1 MEGHLESKY
10 YLNSH
15 KDTPLPNDN
24 IRQSRRDSTE
34 KELSV
39 LSSASESIAGQSPTP
54 YPTLTDSQQ
63 IKLNNIDIPL
73 EVARSDSKYYLNS
86 HKDTPLPTLTDSQQ
100 KDFIPERE
108 RIKLNNILH
117 TGKLTNC
124 NISTFSD
131 YEFADS
137 SFVEDVLDDSPE
149 ITKCLNASEIEK
161 GCCYL
166 I

>member
-1 MEGHLESKY
+1 M
-10 YLNSH
+10 N
-15 KDTPLPNDN
+15 
-24 IRQSRRDSTE
+24 
-34 KELSV
+34 
-39 LSSASESIAGQSPTP
+39 ASERMSENEYDNRVDPCYRASEFT
-54 YPTLTDSQQ
+54 TD
-63 IKLNNIDIPL
+63 LNNIDIPL

-86 HKDTPLPTLTDSQQ
+86 HKDTPLPTLTDSQ
-100 KDFIPERE
+100 

-124 NISTFSD
+124 NISTFND

-149 ITKCLNASEIEK
+149 ARLSMRSEIPEIEK

>member
-1 MEGHLESKY
+1 M
-10 YLNSH
+10 N
-15 KDTPLPNDN
+15 
-24 IRQSRRDSTE
+24 
-34 KELSV
+34 
-39 LSSASESIAGQSPTP
+39 ASERMSENEYDNRVDPCYRASEFT
-54 YPTLTDSQQ
+54 TD
-63 IKLNNIDIPL
+63 LNNIDIPL

-86 HKDTPLPTLTDSQQ
+86 HKDTPLPTLTNSQQ

>member
-34 KELSV
+34 
-39 LSSASESIAGQSPTP
+39 SIAGQSPT
-54 YPTLTDSQQ
+54 LTDSQ
-63 IKLNNIDIPL
+63 
-73 EVARSDSKYYLNS
+73 
-86 HKDTPLPTLTDSQQ
+86 
-100 KDFIPERE
+100 

-124 NISTFSD
+124 NVSTFSD

>member
-34 KELSV
+34 
-39 LSSASESIAGQSPTP
+39 SIAGQSPTP

-63 IKLNNIDIPL
+63 IKLNNI
-73 EVARSDSKYYLNS
+73 
-86 HKDTPLPTLTDSQQ
+86 
-100 KDFIPERE
+100 
-108 RIKLNNILH
+108 LH
-117 TGKLTNC
+117 TGEITNN

-137 SFVEDVLDDSPE
+137 SFVEDVLDSPV
-149 ITKCLNASEIEK
+149 IEK

>member
-15 KDTPLPNDN
+15 KDTPERSFPNDKVKGLSSPTPYPNDN

-34 KELSV
+34 
-39 LSSASESIAGQSPTP
+39 SIAGQS
-54 YPTLTDSQQ
+54 
-63 IKLNNIDIPL
+63 
-73 EVARSDSKYYLNS
+73 
-86 HKDTPLPTLTDSQQ
+86 PTLTDSQQ

-117 TGKLTNC
+117 TGEITNN

>member
-15 KDTPLPNDN
+15 KDTPERSFPNDKVAGLSSPTPYPNDN

-63 IKLNNIDIPL
+63 IKLNNI
-73 EVARSDSKYYLNS
+73 
-86 HKDTPLPTLTDSQQ
+86 
-100 KDFIPERE
+100 
-108 RIKLNNILH
+108 LH
-117 TGKLTNC
+117 TGEITNN

-137 SFVEDVLDDSPE
+137 SFVEDVLDSPV
-149 ITKCLNASEIEK
+149 IEK

>member
-15 KDTPLPNDN
+15 KDTPE
-24 IRQSRRDSTE
+24 RSF
-34 KELSV
+34 
-39 LSSASESIAGQSPTP
+39 PTP

-63 IKLNNIDIPL
+63 
-73 EVARSDSKYYLNS
+73 
-86 HKDTPLPTLTDSQQ
+86 
-100 KDFIPERE
+100 KDFVFERE
-108 RIKLNNILH
+108 RMKLNNILH
-117 TGKLTNC
+117 TGEITNN

-137 SFVEDVLDDSPE
+137 SFVEDVLDSPV
-149 ITKCLNASEIEK
+149 IEK

>member
-1 MEGHLESKY
+1 MNASERMSENNYYLESNKT
-10 YLNSH
+10 NNN
-15 KDTPLPNDN
+15 TPERSFPNDKVTGLSSPTPYPNDN
-24 IRQSRRDSTE
+24 I
-34 KELSV
+34 
-39 LSSASESIAGQSPTP
+39 AGQS
-54 YPTLTDSQQ
+54 PTLTDSQQ
-63 IKLNNIDIPL
+63 
-73 EVARSDSKYYLNS
+73 
-86 HKDTPLPTLTDSQQ
+86 
-100 KDFIPERE
+100 
-108 RIKLNNILH
+108 IKLNNILH

-124 NISTFSD
+124 NVSTFSD

>member
-15 KDTPLPNDN
+15 KDTPERSFPTPYPNDN
-24 IRQSRRDSTE
+24 I
-34 KELSV
+34 
-39 LSSASESIAGQSPTP
+39 AGQS
-54 YPTLTDSQQ
+54 
-63 IKLNNIDIPL
+63 
-73 EVARSDSKYYLNS
+73 
-86 HKDTPLPTLTDSQQ
+86 PTLTDSQQ
-100 KDFIPERE
+100 KDFVFERE

-117 TGKLTNC
+117 TGEITNN

-137 SFVEDVLDDSPE
+137 SFVEDVLDSPV
-149 ITKCLNASEIEK
+149 IEK

>member
-1 MEGHLESKY
+1 MNANEYDNRVDPCYRASEFTTDLNNIDIPLEVRILDSGTESLARSDSKY

-24 IRQSRRDSTE
+24 I
-34 KELSV
+34 
-39 LSSASESIAGQSPTP
+39 AGQS
-54 YPTLTDSQQ
+54 PTLTDSQQ
-63 IKLNNIDIPL
+63 
-73 EVARSDSKYYLNS
+73 
-86 HKDTPLPTLTDSQQ
+86 
-100 KDFIPERE
+100 
-108 RIKLNNILH
+108 IKLNNILH

-124 NISTFSD
+124 NVSTFSD

-161 GCCYL
+161 GCCNL